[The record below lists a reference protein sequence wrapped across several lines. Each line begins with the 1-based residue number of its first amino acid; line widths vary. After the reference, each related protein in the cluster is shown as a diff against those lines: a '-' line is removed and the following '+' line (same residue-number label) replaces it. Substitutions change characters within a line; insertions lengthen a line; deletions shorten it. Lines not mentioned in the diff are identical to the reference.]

1 MKGDVATTN
10 VSKRSCFVMAMTIV
24 VTIMTNRTAHAPI
37 IISSVKTVVV
47 FQFIGVAMAIR
58 IAPQALMKLVVVSRL
73 NTAFPP

>member
-1 MKGDVATTN
+1 MKGNVATTN
-10 VSKRSCFVMAMTIV
+10 ASKRSCSVMATTIV
-24 VTIMTNRTAHAPI
+24 VTIMTNGTAHAPI
-37 IISSVKTVVV
+37 ISSNVKTVVV